1 MKIMHL
7 IEFVNSNK
15 GYGVSYDYI
24 KNKFAEEDEEDIKRL
39 ISAALD
45 LAYIKKAGKGR
56 GVKYYGIEFDIIAEA
71 PKNENVNTF
80 IDGAIDVSN
89 CLTTKEKIKAVLEST
104 HPLSRPVSFE
114 YRENLLEKT
123 TNRELRDYIND
134 GIADVNV
141 KIIYDNIKK
150 KNYIYSQQNKKKYN
164 QIMIGKNKDGILTV
178 TRIMDGSQSYKEEKT
193 FDDWISL
200 EKYLRTL
207 LPK

>member
-24 KNKFAEEDEEDIKRL
+24 KNKFVEENEEDIKRL

-45 LAYIKKAGKGR
+45 LAYIKKSGKGR
-56 GVKYYGIEFDIIAEA
+56 GVKYYGMEFDIIADA
-71 PKNENVNTF
+71 PKNENVNTY
-80 IDGAIDVSN
+80 IDGAIDVSK
-89 CLTTKEKIKAVLEST
+89 CLTTKEKIKTVLEST

-134 GIADVNV
+134 GIADVSV
-141 KIIYDNIKK
+141 KIIYDNVKK
-150 KNYIYSQQNKKKYN
+150 KNYIYSKNKKSKYN
-164 QIMIGKNKDGILTV
+164 QIVIGKNNDGVLTITKYIEGNAYKDTL
-178 TRIMDGSQSYKEEKT
+178 T
-193 FDDWISL
+193 FDDWASF